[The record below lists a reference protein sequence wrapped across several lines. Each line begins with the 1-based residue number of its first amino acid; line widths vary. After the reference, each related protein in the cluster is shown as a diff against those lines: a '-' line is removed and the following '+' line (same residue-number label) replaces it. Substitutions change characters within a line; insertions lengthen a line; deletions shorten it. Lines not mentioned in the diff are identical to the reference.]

1 MNAHP
6 TSDPADSSAALRA
19 VQIGQ
24 HVLFAVL
31 LGIAAVRAQTVGAH
45 PAATLTGAALLA
57 GWYAAGAVLA
67 TRRPSKRT
75 GYLWLAGL
83 VIGWLA
89 LVALSVEFSWVA
101 FALFF
106 LSMHL
111 LPVRAGVVVVAGL
124 TVAVVASQLTNGVGA
139 VVPRVVGPC
148 LGALVSVGMAL
159 AFRRLVIESEQRRH
173 LVQQLVAAQDD
184 LVATHDELASTQREA
199 GGLAERARLARD
211 IHDTLAQ
218 GFSSIVLLSRAG
230 LAGSADVATLFA
242 QIEST
247 AADNL
252 EEARRVVHALAPAQ
266 LETAPLP
273 AAIGRLV
280 GRLAEQTGMQQQ
292 LTIDG
297 DPRAMPTTHEVAF
310 LRLAQGALANIRLH
324 SHASRVAVTLTYR
337 EDEVRLDV
345 VDDGRGFDPAGLE
358 TAPLGGT
365 GFGLRAM
372 RDRLADV
379 GGALIVESCPGGGAA
394 IAATIPSKGTPS

>member
-1 MNAHP
+1 MNAHS
-6 TSDPADSSAALRA
+6 TSRPADSSAALRA

-45 PAATLTGAALLA
+45 PAATLTGAVLLA

-67 TRRPSKRT
+67 ARRPSRRS

-83 VIGWLA
+83 VIGWLV

-111 LPVRAGVVVVAGL
+111 LPVRIGIVVVAAL
-124 TVAVVASQLTNGVGA
+124 TAAVVASQLANGVGA
-139 VVPRVVGPC
+139 VVPRVLGPC
-148 LGALVSVGMAL
+148 VGALVSVGLAL
-159 AFRRLVIESEQRRH
+159 AFRRLVIESEQRRQ

-184 LVATHDELASTQREA
+184 LVAIHDELASTQREA
-199 GGLAERARLARD
+199 GVLAERARLARD

-218 GFSSIVLLSRAG
+218 GFSSIVLFSRAG

-247 AADNL
+247 AVDNL

-292 LTIDG
+292 LTVDG

-310 LRLAQGALANIRLH
+310 LRLAQGALAN
-324 SHASRVAVTLTYR
+324 V
-337 EDEVRLDV
+337 
-345 VDDGRGFDPAGLE
+345 
-358 TAPLGGT
+358 
-365 GFGLRAM
+365 
-372 RDRLADV
+372 
-379 GGALIVESCPGGGAA
+379 
-394 IAATIPSKGTPS
+394 

>member
-1 MNAHP
+1 MNAHL
-6 TSDPADSSAALRA
+6 TSRPADSSAALRTM
-19 VQIGQ
+19 QIGQ

-57 GWYAAGAVLA
+57 GWYAAGAVLV
-67 TRRPSKRT
+67 TRSPGRRA

-83 VIGWLA
+83 VVGWLA

-106 LSMHL
+106 LCMHL
-111 LPVRAGVVVVAGL
+111 LPVRAGVVVVAAL
-124 TVAVVASQLTNGVGA
+124 TAAVIASQLTNGSGA
-139 VVPRVVGPC
+139 VAPRVLGPS
-148 LGALVSVGMAL
+148 LGALVAVGLAL
-159 AFRRLVIESEQRRH
+159 AVRRLVMEGEQRRQ

-184 LVATHDELASTQREA
+184 LVAIHDELASTQREA
-199 GGLAERARLARD
+199 GVLAERARLARD

-247 AADNL
+247 AVDNL

-280 GRLAEQTGMQQQ
+280 GRLAEQTGMEQQ
-292 LTIDG
+292 LTVDG
-297 DPRAMPTTHEVAF
+297 DPRPMPTTHEVAF
-310 LRLAQGALANIRLH
+310 LRLAQGALANVRLH
-324 SHASRVAVTLTYR
+324 SDATRVAVTLTYR
-337 EDEVRLDV
+337 EDEARLDV

-372 RDRLADV
+372 RERLADV
-379 GGALIVESCPGGGAA
+379 GGELIVESSPGGGAA
-394 IAATIPSKGTPS
+394 IAATIPSKGTAS